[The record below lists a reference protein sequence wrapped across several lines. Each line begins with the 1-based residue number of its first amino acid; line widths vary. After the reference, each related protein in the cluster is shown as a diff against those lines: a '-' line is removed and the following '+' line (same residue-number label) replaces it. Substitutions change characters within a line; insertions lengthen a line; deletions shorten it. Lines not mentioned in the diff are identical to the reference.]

1 MSKTLL
7 FAYFPNLN
15 IERKSLVKDRPSDTE
30 VKNSFLSRIKRRS
43 VITCLL
49 FVGILENVD
58 DFCENPKL
66 VDTKVDIYP
75 KERI

>member
-15 IERKSLVKDRPSDTE
+15 IEGKSLVKDRPSDTE

-43 VITCLL
+43 VITRLL

-58 DFCENPKL
+58 DFCKNPKFTN
-66 VDTKVDIYP
+66 TKVDIYP